1 MLAKL
6 ISAHRRVKPTGPA
19 AGGNV
24 PVRPASMNW
33 ADAEVNSGG
42 WTANLLF
49 FYDVIVFFFV
59 PARRG
64 FVNVPC

>member
-1 MLAKL
+1 MC
-6 ISAHRRVKPTGPA
+6 PA
-19 AGGNV
+19 LV
-24 PVRPASMNW
+24 NW

-42 WTANLLF
+42 WTANLL